1 MLAFLAPW
9 LMQVVLPVQPPPPL
23 PPIPLEQKLE
33 SIGRPSS
40 PLNSDV
46 LNTRVQGWSLLNSD
60 TLKQVSKQR
69 IFRILQI
76 GDSHTA
82 GDFFTNYYRNRL
94 QSSFGDGGIG
104 WILPGAIRGQR
115 SARYSVLSEGRWLLQ
130 YPHGSRRNVITP
142 FGGYINIGSKGS
154 VLRVKPRLISKGSSS
169 IRIGAY
175 VRSLNGKESVV
186 QFGSELYPNKEFNVG
201 PEWQYISRDI
211 PVTPVLFSQQLKFKI
226 LSGSVAIAGLSH
238 ESLQGVVVDQIGRNG
253 AELRWMNQ
261 WSTDNWSRLFRERPV
276 DIVVLAFGTNE
287 SVDRVSTQ
295 SYSQVIDAVVGKLQ
309 LASPG
314 LPIVL
319 ISTPAFAKGSRS
331 SCLSYR
337 PLSINQILQA
347 QVLATRRQSGVRT
360 WNWAQAMGGL
370 CSVSSW
376 AQQGLMGSDWI
387 HFSRKGYYK
396 SAELFNQWL
405 LQQGAVDDGLN

>member
-9 LMQVVLPVQPPPPL
+9 LMQVSLPVHPPPPL
-23 PPIPLEQKLE
+23 PPITLEEKLD
-33 SIGRPSS
+33 SIARPSS
-40 PLNSDV
+40 LFNGDDQDIQ
-46 LNTRVQGWSLLNSD
+46 VQGWSLLKPEK
-60 TLKQVSKQR
+60 LKQVSKHR
-69 IFRILQI
+69 VIRILHI

-94 QSSFGDGGIG
+94 QSVFGDGGIG
-104 WILPGAIRGQR
+104 WILPGVVPGQR
-115 SARYSVLSEGRWLLQ
+115 SARYSVSSEGRWFLQ
-130 YPHGSRRNVITP
+130 YPHGSRKNVITP
-142 FGGYINIGSKGS
+142 FGGYMNIGSKGS

-175 VRSLNGKESVV
+175 VRSLNGEENIV
-186 QFGSELYPNKEFNVG
+186 QFGSELYPNKEFKVG
-201 PEWQYISRDI
+201 PKWQYISRDI
-211 PVTPVLFSQQLKFKI
+211 PAAPVLFSQQLKLKI
-226 LSGSVAIAGLSH
+226 LSGSVAVAGLSH
-238 ESLQGVVVDQIGRNG
+238 ESLQGIVVDQIGRNG

-261 WSTDNWSRLFRERPV
+261 WSTDDWSRLFRERPV

-287 SVDRVSTQ
+287 SVDRVSAQ
-295 SYSQVIDAVVGKLQ
+295 SYSQVIDTVVGKLK

-314 LPIVL
+314 LPIAL

-360 WNWAQAMGGL
+360 WNWAKAMGGL
-370 CSVSSW
+370 CSVSTW
-376 AQQGLMGSDWI
+376 AHQGLMGSDWI
-387 HFSRKGYYK
+387 HFSKKGYYK
-396 SAELFNQWL
+396 SAELFNEWL
-405 LQQGAVDDGLN
+405 LEQGSVAHGLN